1 MVTTKPK
8 SFIILNKW
16 LDFDQNMC
24 YNCDIKYKEELQWQM
39 TRLRKTANIIVFGYL
54 FREVL
59 NRFLRDSVFG
69 KPVDPVVKRGRPK
82 GSVTQAFNDGQDD
95 ENKTAV
101 SDVSD
106 DDGFV
111 DPNDLFARQEQNRR
125 SGQSIANL
133 LNNR

>member
-1 MVTTKPK
+1 MADNKTSQDSKYYRFRVSIPRSAKQVLELIDNQENV
-8 SFIILNKW
+8 SYAVLHILREW
-16 LDFDQNMC
+16 VAQNG
-24 YNCDIKYKEELQWQM
+24 
-39 TRLRKTANIIVFGYL
+39 T
-54 FREVL
+54 
-59 NRFLRDSVFG
+59 DSVFG

-101 SDVSD
+101 SDMSD

>member
-1 MVTTKPK
+1 MADDKTSQDSKYYRFRVSIPRSAKQVLEL
-8 SFIILNKW
+8 IHILREW
-16 LDFDQNMC
+16 VAQNG
-24 YNCDIKYKEELQWQM
+24 
-39 TRLRKTANIIVFGYL
+39 T
-54 FREVL
+54 
-59 NRFLRDSVFG
+59 DSVFG

-95 ENKTAV
+95 ENKTA
-101 SDVSD
+101 DVSD

>member
-1 MVTTKPK
+1 MADNKTSQDSKYYRFRVSIPRSAKQ
-8 SFIILNKW
+8 ILELIYNQENVSYAVLHILREW
-16 LDFDQNMC
+16 VAQNG
-24 YNCDIKYKEELQWQM
+24 
-39 TRLRKTANIIVFGYL
+39 T
-54 FREVL
+54 
-59 NRFLRDSVFG
+59 DSVFG

-82 GSVTQAFNDGQDD
+82 GSVTQAFSDGQDD
-95 ENKTAV
+95 GNKTAV
-101 SDVSD
+101 SDMSD